1 MALLHAY
8 AMACNAWVKKTNT
21 KISKTHILLNKILL
35 SLSARLS
42 LSLHLPMLTA
52 TCASF
57 ALLKAEFYQFL
68 ETVLRETCRIPR
80 ILNVTSDHSCRNSF
94 VFLFENC
101 FLQVKPR

>member
-1 MALLHAY
+1 MNAWTLFMTLLHAY
-8 AMACNAWVKKTNT
+8 AMACNAWVKNIST

-35 SLSARLS
+35 CLSAQ

-68 ETVLRETCRIPR
+68 ETVLREIM
-80 ILNVTSDHSCRNSF
+80 
-94 VFLFENC
+94 
-101 FLQVKPR
+101 